1 MQNEDEEELGA
12 PVNIYHEHR
21 SHLEQDKKARIELD
35 THMLKDELYDP
46 ISTSDLNTTNA
57 TINNMNTLTGLAP
70 PEVLLILIRK
80 VEAADIIVRAADKAS
95 ERLVQLRDIEASKE
109 KCPIHKT

>member
-1 MQNEDEEELGA
+1 MAINNKQKHPIQSQIELDNMQNEDEEELGA

-57 TINNMNTLTGLAP
+57 TINNMNSNNMLWGYYKNDLFYLKNDNING
-70 PEVLLILIRK
+70 VSCL
-80 VEAADIIVRAADKAS
+80 
-95 ERLVQLRDIEASKE
+95 
-109 KCPIHKT
+109 

>member
-57 TINNMNTLTGLAP
+57 TINNMNSNNMLWGKIMMRIDGK
-70 PEVLLILIRK
+70 EGRKWIVSGFYDKEKILIL
-80 VEAADIIVRAADKAS
+80 
-95 ERLVQLRDIEASKE
+95 
-109 KCPIHKT
+109 